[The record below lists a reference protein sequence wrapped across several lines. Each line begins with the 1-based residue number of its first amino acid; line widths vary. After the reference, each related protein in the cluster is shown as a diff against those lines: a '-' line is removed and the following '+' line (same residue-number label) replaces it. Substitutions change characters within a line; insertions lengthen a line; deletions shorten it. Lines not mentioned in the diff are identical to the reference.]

1 VNCDDFVDD
10 QGVYSGNLDETA
22 FDTLCYAEYYFHALV
37 LRFGFTLFIFVMI
50 NIGRFMLMA
59 GMVRMLWKWMNT
71 GWYAALVSSNR
82 DGQVEV
88 DEDKLADR
96 IEATLG
102 KLQLIGLLFV
112 LIAIGT
118 QAVWLVGLTYYS
130 ARMIELRPNF

>member
-1 VNCDDFVDD
+1 
-10 QGVYSGNLDETA
+10 
-22 FDTLCYAEYYFHALV
+22 
-37 LRFGFTLFIFVMI
+37 M
-50 NIGRFMLMA
+50 
-59 GMVRMLWKWMNT
+59 
-71 GWYAALVSSNR
+71 
-82 DGQVEV
+82 